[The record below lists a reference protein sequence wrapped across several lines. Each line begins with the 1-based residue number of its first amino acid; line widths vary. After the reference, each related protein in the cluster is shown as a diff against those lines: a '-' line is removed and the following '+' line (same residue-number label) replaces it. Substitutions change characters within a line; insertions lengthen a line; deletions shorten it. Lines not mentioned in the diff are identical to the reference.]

1 MLAYILAMRII
12 SIFILFFLLGGATA
26 FAQGKTMK
34 HNDTTLVIRLDTVN
48 VTAGRQWQSDVT
60 RYKYNQ
66 MKFYVTTILPYL
78 NEATKLF
85 KELDQ
90 KVNDKSIRK
99 KERKAFVNSKEQE
112 LREHFEDEV
121 KKLNETQGVLLVKL
135 IGRQTGVN
143 IYSML
148 NEFKNPLTAIK
159 WQTWSRIN
167 GFNLNKRYDP
177 DEEPMLE
184 HIMESLDYPLPPV
197 YGEREQVVLKEG
209 DVYY

>member
-1 MLAYILAMRII
+1 MKII
-12 SIFILFFLLGGATA
+12 SIFILSFLLTGTQA

-48 VTAGRQWQSDVT
+48 VTAGRQWESDVT

-85 KELDQ
+85 KELDE

-99 KERKAFVNSKEQE
+99 KERKAFVNSKEEE

-184 HIMESLDYPLPPV
+184 HIMEGLNYPLPPV

>member
-1 MLAYILAMRII
+1 M
-12 SIFILFFLLGGATA
+12 A

-48 VTAGRQWQSDVT
+48 VTAGRQWQNDVT

-184 HIMESLDYPLPPV
+184 HIMESLNYPLPPV